1 MLKTMRAAAAVGAV
15 MVAGLVGVAASPAD
29 AYATCHRV
37 YSDTNWAP
45 STGHYCTYR
54 NQRISSTEKLR
65 TIKLYKN
72 GRKRAL
78 ARITAW
84 SSDKEY
90 PVVCDTKARL
100 PSTTSPA
107 GTDLRMPDPGTAVPR
122 TVHLLPIHGER
133 PALDQPGIRPR
144 DDRRVAPL
152 PAC

>member
-1 MLKTMRAAAAVGAV
+1 

-78 ARITAW
+78 AWITAW
-84 SSDKEY
+84 SSGKEY
-90 PVVCDTKARL
+90 PVVCDTKARS
-100 PSTTSPA
+100 PSYEPGPHRPPDAGSRYGCSPNRPPAANTRRAAGAGPA
-107 GTDLRMPDPGTAVPR
+107 GHPSPG
-122 TVHLLPIHGER
+122 
-133 PALDQPGIRPR
+133 
-144 DDRRVAPL
+144 
-152 PAC
+152 